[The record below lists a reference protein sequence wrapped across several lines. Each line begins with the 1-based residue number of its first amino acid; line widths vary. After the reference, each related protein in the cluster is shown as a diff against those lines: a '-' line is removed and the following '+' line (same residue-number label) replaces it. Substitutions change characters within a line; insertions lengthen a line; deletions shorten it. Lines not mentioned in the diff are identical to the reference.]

1 VSQSPGNRDQFER
14 RYMLRLL
21 HVDRNRRP
29 TNHNLL
35 QRGQEGNAMIHNF
48 RHREFRERV
57 TESILEMLTHLPES
71 QRNIFV
77 WSHYRGYPARRI
89 AEILR
94 CSPSEVEAA
103 LDAINSILYQK
114 THSLLEEDLAH
125 GRDIV
130 GKRVYRESAELE
142 RQNPEGAANQRRCQS
157 FENLA
162 SCGRVSRAAHA
173 LFTCPSGA
181 LSPG

>member
-1 VSQSPGNRDQFER
+1 
-14 RYMLRLL
+14 
-21 HVDRNRRP
+21 
-29 TNHNLL
+29 
-35 QRGQEGNAMIHNF
+35 MIHNF

-77 WSHYRGYPARRI
+77 WSHYRGYPAKQI

-94 CSPSEVEAA
+94 CNPSEVEAA

-114 THSLLEEDLAH
+114 TQSLLEEDLP
-125 GRDIV
+125 RDLSPEGHDIS
-130 GKRVYRESAELE
+130 GKRVCRESAELE
-142 RQNPEGAANQRRCQS
+142 RQNGEGAASQRRCLS
-157 FENLA
+157 FESFA
-162 SCGRVSRAAHA
+162 SCGRVSRAATQA
-173 LFTCPSGA
+173 LVTCQSGA

>member
-1 VSQSPGNRDQFER
+1 
-14 RYMLRLL
+14 MLRLL

-142 RQNPEGAANQRRCQS
+142 RQNPEGAASQRRCQS